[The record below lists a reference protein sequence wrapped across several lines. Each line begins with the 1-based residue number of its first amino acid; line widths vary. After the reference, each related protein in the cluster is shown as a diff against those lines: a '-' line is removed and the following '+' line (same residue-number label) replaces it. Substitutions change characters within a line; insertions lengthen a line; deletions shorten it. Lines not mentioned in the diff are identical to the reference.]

1 MQCRTIW
8 PPVVDSES
16 RAQSQNEWIEVL
28 CLCFGIVYGIPPDQ
42 NIKVFDPSHYT
53 VSQLRQGYYCIQS
66 IPCVRKVLL
75 GLSLFMYLHPLLPT
89 QTIRDS
95 FYGHTIYIIIY
106 SNRFFLLTQS
116 LCKVRE
122 SAKKSKRFQINFTQ
136 MFRARSA
143 TTFCGSSAFFMVT
156 HSRDFI
162 FIFTIIYA
170 KFFSAQCFCFKSPK
184 ESWLFKVVQ
193 S

>member
-28 CLCFGIVYGIPPDQ
+28 CLCFGIVYGIPLDQ

-75 GLSLFMYLHPLLPT
+75 GLSLFMDLHPLLPT

-106 SNRFFLLTQS
+106 SNRFFLLTKS
-116 LCKVRE
+116 LCKVRVKAF
-122 SAKKSKRFQINFTQ
+122 SNQFYANVSSKVGNNFLRFLCLFYGDPQQGLYFYLYDNLCQVFFCS
-136 MFRARSA
+136 MF
-143 TTFCGSSAFFMVT
+143 
-156 HSRDFI
+156 
-162 FIFTIIYA
+162 
-170 KFFSAQCFCFKSPK
+170 
-184 ESWLFKVVQ
+184 LL
-193 S
+193 

>member
-1 MQCRTIW
+1 M
-8 PPVVDSES
+8 
-16 RAQSQNEWIEVL
+16 
-28 CLCFGIVYGIPPDQ
+28 
-42 NIKVFDPSHYT
+42 
-53 VSQLRQGYYCIQS
+53 
-66 IPCVRKVLL
+66 
-75 GLSLFMYLHPLLPT
+75 
-89 QTIRDS
+89 
-95 FYGHTIYIIIY
+95 
-106 SNRFFLLTQS
+106 
-116 LCKVRE
+116 RE

-184 ESWLFKVVQ
+184 ESWLFKVVIPYHTLFHAFHRNFSIPVCGFRFVELGVFPKVHNPLQLKFNMPLTSMTHPTLQ
-193 S
+193 SFDSPTN